1 VGEIDR
7 MISWRYHVV
16 SIVAVVLAFGLGILA
31 GTSVIGEGFAITL
44 QKNYDEAIGQR
55 DEALA
60 QVSLSERFAEALQPT
75 LRDDMLVGEEAV
87 VVTSEGVDRPARQTA
102 DALTA
107 AGVDVLATLELTRRL
122 TEPEIED
129 NAVALEGILGLSGS
143 GPDTLRAGLADALA
157 ERLAVGSL
165 AADGDVLG
173 DLLAGGFVTA
183 DRDLEPEALLGIG
196 GGGQL
201 VVIAAGDPKPT
212 RSIAPEALLVPFTER
227 LVRLDAPTVAVGPTE
242 DAYGFVTAVR
252 DANGIPD
259 CSIVTVDDIDLA
271 GIGGIT
277 LAMAIDRLRDDADP
291 AVRPGGDYGV
301 RGDSIVPGAADP
313 PDSCRT

>member
-1 VGEIDR
+1 

-31 GTSVIGEGFAITL
+31 GTSVIGEGFAIAL

-87 VVTSEGVDRPARQTA
+87 VLTNEGVDRPARQTA

-122 TEPEIED
+122 AEPEIED
-129 NAVALEGILGLSGS
+129 NAAALEGILGLSGS

-165 AADGDVLG
+165 AADSDVLA

-201 VVIAAGDPKPT
+201 VVIAAGGPKPT

-242 DAYGFVTAVR
+242 DAYGFVGAVR

-277 LAMAIDRLRDDADP
+277 LAMAIARLRDDADP

>member
-1 VGEIDR
+1 

-31 GTSVIGEGFAITL
+31 GTSVIGEGFAIAL

-87 VVTSEGVDRPARQTA
+87 VLTNEGVDRPARQTA

-122 TEPEIED
+122 AEPEIED
-129 NAVALEGILGLSGS
+129 NAAALEGILGLSGS

-165 AADGDVLG
+165 AADSDVLA

-201 VVIAAGDPKPT
+201 VVIAAGGPKPT

-242 DAYGFVTAVR
+242 DAYGFVAAVR